1 MRAIGVTEF
10 GGPEQLRVVDVAQP
24 KPEEGEIRIR
34 VHAAAVNPTDT
45 VLRAG
50 GHRTEGLEPPYI
62 PGMDAAGMIS
72 EVGPG
77 VTTWQPGDRV
87 MAVVVPV
94 DSRGGAYADEIVVPA
109 ASVAA
114 VPSGFGF
121 AAAATLPMNGLTAHL
136 ALEQLGLAEG
146 ETLAVTGAAG
156 AFGGYV
162 IELAKDRGLH
172 VIADASAAD
181 ERLVRDL
188 GADAVVRRG
197 DDVAERIRE
206 LVPEGVAGVADGAVL
221 NGAVAPAIRDG
232 GGLAV
237 VRGWQGDPGRGIRV
251 HRVLVVQAVT
261 DSAALDQLRAKVE
274 NGRLTPRVARVLPA
288 ERADEAH
295 RVLERG
301 GTRGRLVLDFE
312 S

>member
-24 KPEEGEIRIR
+24 KPEEGEVRIR

-62 PGMDAAGMIS
+62 PGMDAAGVVS

-114 VPSGFGF
+114 VPRGIGF

-172 VIADASAAD
+172 VIADASASD
-181 ERLVRDL
+181 EQLVRDL

-221 NGAVAPAIRDG
+221 DGAVAPAIRDG

-237 VRGWQGDPGRGIRV
+237 VRGWRGDPGRGIRV
-251 HRVLVVQAVT
+251 HRVLVVEAAE
-261 DSAALDQLRAKVE
+261 DSAALDQLRVKVE

-295 RVLERG
+295 RTLERG